1 MRLTTYRA
9 TGIEAAGVLVDDGIA
24 DVGAALGAG
33 VTSMRQLV
41 AGGPELLD
49 RLRAAVAAGRTVALG
64 GDDAVAIAPLPDPGK
79 IVAVGLNYI
88 DHAAEAAM
96 TLPAEPLVFAKFP
109 SSIIGPGEAIAF
121 DRGLTDGV
129 DFEAELGV
137 VIGRRA
143 RNVRT
148 EDALDHVFGYTCLDD
163 VTARDMQFGDGQWVR
178 GKSLDTF
185 CPIGPWIVT
194 ADEIPD
200 PQALAISCTLS
211 GEVFQSATTAD
222 MIFGVAELIAR
233 LSRSF
238 SLEPGDLIATG
249 TPPGVGWFRTPRRVL
264 RDGDE
269 VVVAIEGIGELRN
282 PVRTSGSPTDP
293 GAGAADRAGSG
304 R

>member
-1 MRLTTYRA
+1 MRLTTYRSS
-9 TGIEAAGVLVDDGIA
+9 GIEAAGVLLEDGIA
-24 DVGAALGAG
+24 DAGGALGVG
-33 VTSMRQLV
+33 VMSMRQLI
-41 AGGPELLD
+41 AGGSVLLG
-49 RLRAAVAAGRTVALG
+49 RLRTAVEAGRTVAIS
-64 GDDAVAIAPLPDPGK
+64 GDDAIVIAPLPDPGK
-79 IVAVGLNYI
+79 IVAVGLNYV

-109 SSIIGPGEAIAF
+109 SSIVGPGDAIAF

-137 VIGRRA
+137 VIGRPA

-148 EDALDHVFGYTCLDD
+148 EDALGHVFGYTCLDD
-163 VTARDMQFGDGQWVR
+163 VTARDLQFGDSQWVR

-211 GEVFQSATTAD
+211 GQVFQSSTTAD
-222 MIFGVAELIAR
+222 MIFGVAELISR

-238 SLEPGDLIATG
+238 TLEPGDLIATG

-282 PVRTSGSPTDP
+282 PVRTTGTPAETD
-293 GAGAADRAGSG
+293 ATSATRTG